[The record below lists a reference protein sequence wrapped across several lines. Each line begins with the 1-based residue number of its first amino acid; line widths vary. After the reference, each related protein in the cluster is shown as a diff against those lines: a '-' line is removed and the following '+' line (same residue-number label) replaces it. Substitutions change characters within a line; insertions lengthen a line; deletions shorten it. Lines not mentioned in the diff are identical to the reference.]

1 VIGPCIA
8 EVVRF
13 TGGWLFDQVMAGWD
27 VTVLNADNA
36 DSRPLRILGARSAD
50 LESGLTRVVQVPC
63 LQTIALRA
71 DLYGQDE
78 RIRQLVLAT
87 AADNHADIRL
97 WGDPWPAGLDDTA
110 GPVQQHQLSVAA
122 RAFKAQALA
131 ATAEPGSAADP
142 GVTADPAGT
151 AAEAEVFRRFRAV
164 PAGSDGDPASS
175 SAAER
180 RGDLRREAPVPAR

>member
-1 VIGPCIA
+1 VVIGPCIA

-71 DLYGQDE
+71 DLYGRDE

-151 AAEAEVFRRFRAV
+151 AAEVFRRFRTV
-164 PAGSDGDPASS
+164 PPAGSDGDPAARP
-175 SAAER
+175 AAER
-180 RGDLRREAPVPAR
+180 RRDLRWEAPVPAR